1 MCEPSLNCTDR
12 NNAGA
17 DTGEEDSHMHNRES
31 SSIRTSLLA
40 LCITAAPGML
50 AGAQTGATGTSGA
63 GQNTPA
69 ATAPTRATTA
79 GTATGTMTGSG
90 SNLSPGVPTGSTAG
104 AGMQGT
110 AGTTGIPGTPGTPA
124 PGTPGA
130 GVATPG
136 TVGAPGGAPGT
147 VGGADSGTAAG
158 TGVVAADSSRTQAG
172 TYDQPT
178 NGGQASN
185 WGWLGLFGLLGLLGL
200 RRRAPDVIDRTTTQ
214 YAPPEVTTR

>member
-12 NNAGA
+12 NDAGA

-40 LCITAAPGML
+40 LCITVAPGML

-69 ATAPTRATTA
+69 ATATTRATTA
-79 GTATGTMTGSG
+79 GTATGTVPGSG

-104 AGMQGT
+104 A
-110 AGTTGIPGTPGTPA
+110 A
-124 PGTPGA
+124 
-130 GVATPG
+130 
-136 TVGAPGGAPGT
+136 
-147 VGGADSGTAAG
+147 
-158 TGVVAADSSRTQAG
+158 GVVAADSSRTQAG

-178 NGGQASN
+178 NGGRASN

-200 RRRAPDVIDRTTTQ
+200 RRRAPDVLDRTTTQ
-214 YAPPEVTTR
+214 YAAPEVTTR